1 VKKVLRNYNERKYPL
16 FLYKIYDNLKITR
29 NLFLNEKKIKNDNN
43 NSPFFI
49 IGSGRSGNTLLRA
62 VLCNHS
68 KISIPPE
75 SYVLPKMVRKFKSYN
90 YLPWRELI
98 KIIVGELESHNQY
111 FTWELDISPVYQ
123 RLLKIDKKDRTL
135 QTIVN
140 EIYTYYSEEKFP
152 GFEIWGDKTPLN
164 TLNLG
169 WLNQLFPNAKHIH
182 IIRDGR
188 DVVSSYLK
196 MGRYDNIE
204 DACWRWNRSIELGQ
218 KFGNDKSKENY
229 CEVRYED
236 FVTNPKKEIKEIC
249 KFLDIKYEDRMTDH
263 RENIDVLGDVNKLKH
278 HNNLSRAI
286 NDNSI
291 GKYKQNLNKN
301 QIEKM
306 IRLIKDNLIKL
317 NYL

>member
-1 VKKVLRNYNERKYPL
+1 MKYNARKYPL
-16 FLYKIYDNLKITR
+16 FLYKIYDNLKLIR
-29 NLFLNEKKIKNDNN
+29 NLFFNQKKIKNENDN

-75 SYVLPKMVRKFKSYN
+75 SYVLPNMVRKFKSYN

-98 KIIVGELESHNQY
+98 KIIVGELESHNQF
-111 FTWELDISPVYQ
+111 FTWEIDISPVYQ
-123 RLLKIDKKDRTL
+123 KLLKVDKQNQTL

-152 GFEIWGDKTPLN
+152 NFEIWGDKTPLN
-164 TLNLG
+164 TLNLD
-169 WLNQLFPNAKHIH
+169 WLNKLYPNAKYIH

-196 MGRYDNIE
+196 MGRYNNTE
-204 DACWRWNRSIELGQ
+204 DACRRWNKSIELGR
-218 KFGNDKSKENY
+218 KFGVDKGNNYYEIRYEEFVTSPKEEIKKVCNFLNIKHENGITNHKEN
-229 CEVRYED
+229 
-236 FVTNPKKEIKEIC
+236 N
-249 KFLDIKYEDRMTDH
+249 DI
-263 RENIDVLGDVNKLKH
+263 LGDVNKLEH
-278 HNNLSRAI
+278 HNNLSRPI
-286 NDNSI
+286 NNDSI
-291 GKYKQNLNKN
+291 GKYERNLDKN
-301 QIEKM
+301 EIKK
-306 IRLIKDNLIKL
+306 IVSLIKDNLVEL